1 MSVKDWALENV
12 DAAHARAPDSFF
24 IPSLEERRAL
34 RPGDIVKLIF
44 LLTNQST
51 ANVPR
56 AERMWVRIDSVRGD
70 QFTGRLDNIPKYL
83 QTLAADDQIAFNVE
97 HIAQI
102 VIKRGHPLWCDC
114 AEQKALVSEAAL
126 ATESSARWIYREP
139 PDNPD
144 DSGWRVFEGSE
155 DDAFANDARNI
166 RLVTVGWLIDRD
178 PTLAAV
184 FREEHGKACE
194 RATLSS
200 PWRAV
205 PPPPEQ

>member
-1 MSVKDWALENV
+1 VPSECGSESIVCAVINLQ
-12 DAAHARAPDSFF
+12 AASTIVRSTC
-24 IPSLEERRAL
+24 RRSP
-34 RPGDIVKLIF
+34 PGD
-44 LLTNQST
+44 
-51 ANVPR
+51 
-56 AERMWVRIDSVRGD
+56 E
-70 QFTGRLDNIPKYL
+70 
-83 QTLAADDQIAFNVE
+83 IAFNVE

-114 AEQKALVSEAAL
+114 AELKALVSEAAL
-126 ATESSARWIYREP
+126 ATESGARWIYREA

-166 RLVTVGWLIDRD
+166 RLVTVGSLIDRD

-194 RATLSS
+194 RTTLSS
-200 PWRAV
+200 PWRAA
-205 PPPPEQ
+205 PLPQED